1 VTAIFLRN
9 RAARLVERNILVYR
23 HTWMILFSGFF
34 EPVFYLFS
42 IGIGIGHLV
51 GTVNG
56 VPYRTFVAPA
66 LMASSAMNGATL
78 ESTMNIF
85 HKLKYAKIY
94 DAVLATPV
102 DVGDVALGEI
112 SWCLI
117 RGALYGTGFLIVM
130 AAMGLVD
137 SPWGVG
143 ALPAAVLIAF
153 AFAAC
158 GMAATTFV
166 RTWADFEIV
175 QLALVPLFL
184 FSATFFPLS
193 TYTAPM
199 RIVVECTPLY
209 HGVALI
215 RSLTTGDVT
224 PALLWHVAYL
234 AVMGLIGLS
243 ITSRRLARLLL
254 Q

>member
-1 VTAIFLRN
+1 MIVTA
-9 RAARLVERNILVYR
+9 RAARLVERNVLVYR

-117 RGALYGTGFLIVM
+117 RGALYGTGFLVVM
-130 AAMGLVD
+130 TAMGLLE
-137 SPWGVG
+137 SPWGVA

-193 TYTAPM
+193 TYNAPM
-199 RIVVECTPLY
+199 RIVVQCTPLY

-215 RSLTTGDVT
+215 RSLTTGDVSVT
-224 PALLWHVAYL
+224 LLGHVAYL
-234 AVMGLIGLS
+234 AVMGLIGLT

>member
-1 VTAIFLRN
+1 MITSQLVSR
-9 RAARLVERNILVYR
+9 RSARLVYR
-23 HTWMILFSGFF
+23 HTWVIVFTGFF

-42 IGIGIGHLV
+42 VGIGIGHLV
-51 GTVNG
+51 GNVEG

-102 DVGDVALGEI
+102 AVGDVALGEI
-112 SWCLI
+112 TWCLI
-117 RGALYGTGFLIVM
+117 RGALYGSGFLVVM
-130 AAMGLVD
+130 TAMGLIE
-137 SPWGVG
+137 SPWGIA
-143 ALPAAVLIAF
+143 ALPAVILIGF
-153 AFAAC
+153 AFAAT

-193 TYTAPM
+193 TYTPVV
-199 RIVVECTPLY
+199 RVIVQMTPLY

-215 RSLTTGDVT
+215 RSLTTGDVSLG
-224 PALLWHVAYL
+224 LLWHVAYL
-234 AVMGLIGLS
+234 ATMGMIGLL

>member
-1 VTAIFLRN
+1 MIIATT
-9 RAARLVERNILVYR
+9 RATRLVERNVLVYR

-42 IGIGIGHLV
+42 IGIGLGHLV

-102 DVGDVALGEI
+102 DVDDVALGEI

-117 RGALYGTGFLIVM
+117 RGALYGAAFLVVM
-130 AAMGLVD
+130 SVMGLVA
-137 SPWGVG
+137 SPWGLL

-193 TYTAPM
+193 TYKPP
-199 RIVVECTPLY
+199 VQVLVQLTPLY
-209 HGVALI
+209 HGVTLI
-215 RSLTTGDVT
+215 RSLTTGDVS
-224 PALLWHVAYL
+224 AVLLVHVAYL
-234 AVMGLIGLS
+234 VVMGVIGLT

>member
-1 VTAIFLRN
+1 MIIATT
-9 RAARLVERNILVYR
+9 RATRLVERNVLVYR

-102 DVGDVALGEI
+102 DVDDVALGEI

-117 RGALYGTGFLIVM
+117 RGALYGAAFLVVM
-130 AAMGLVD
+130 SVMGLVD
-137 SPWGVG
+137 SAWGLL

-193 TYTAPM
+193 TYKPPIQA
-199 RIVVECTPLY
+199 IVQLTPLY

-215 RSLTTGDVT
+215 RSLTTGDVS
-224 PALLWHVAYL
+224 AVLLLHVAYL
-234 AVMGLIGLS
+234 VVMGLIGLT

>member
-1 VTAIFLRN
+1 MIVTA
-9 RAARLVERNILVYR
+9 RAARLVERNVLVYR

-42 IGIGIGHLV
+42 IGVGIGHLV
-51 GTVNG
+51 GNVEG

-112 SWCLI
+112 AWCLI
-117 RGALYGTGFLIVM
+117 RGALYGTGFMVVM
-130 AAMGLVD
+130 TAMGLVE
-137 SPWGVG
+137 SPWGIL
-143 ALPAAVLIAF
+143 ALPAAVLIGF
-153 AFAAC
+153 AFAAT
-158 GMAATTFV
+158 GMAATTYV
-166 RTWADFEIV
+166 RSWSDFEIV
-175 QLALVPLFL
+175 QLVLVPLFL

-193 TYTAPM
+193 TYAAPM
-199 RIVVECTPLY
+199 RIVVQCTPLY

-215 RSLTTGDVT
+215 RSLTTGDVSA
-224 PALLWHVAYL
+224 ALLWHVAYL
-234 AVMGLIGLS
+234 TGMGVIGLLV
-243 ITSRRLARLLL
+243 TSRRLARLLL

>member
-1 VTAIFLRN
+1 MIATA
-9 RAARLVERNILVYR
+9 RAGRLVERNLLVYR

-42 IGIGIGHLV
+42 IGVGIGHLV
-51 GTVNG
+51 GEVEG

-66 LMASSAMNGATL
+66 LMATSAMNGAML

-85 HKLKYAKIY
+85 HKLKYGKIY

-102 DVGDVALGEI
+102 GVGDVAVGEI

-117 RGALYGTGFLIVM
+117 RGALYGTAFMIVM
-130 AAMGLVD
+130 TALGVIE
-137 SPWGVG
+137 SPWAVL
-143 ALPAAVLIAF
+143 AVPAAVLIGF
-153 AFAAC
+153 AFASC
-158 GMAATTFV
+158 GMAATSFA
-166 RTWADFEIV
+166 RTWADFEII
-175 QLALVPLFL
+175 QLIQVPLFL

-193 TYTAPM
+193 TYTRPM
-199 RIVVECTPLY
+199 QIVVQCTPLY

-215 RSLTTGDVT
+215 RSLTLGDVSFG
-224 PALLWHVAYL
+224 LLSHCAYL
-234 AVMGLIGLS
+234 LAMGLVGLT
-243 ITSRRLARLLL
+243 ITARRLERLLL

>member
-1 VTAIFLRN
+1 MIIATT
-9 RAARLVERNILVYR
+9 RATRLVERNVLVYR

-102 DVGDVALGEI
+102 DVDDVALGEI

-117 RGALYGTGFLIVM
+117 RGALYGAAFLVVM
-130 AAMGLVD
+130 SVMGLVD
-137 SPWGVG
+137 SAWGLL

-193 TYTAPM
+193 TYKPPIQV
-199 RIVVECTPLY
+199 IVQLTPLY

-215 RSLTTGDVT
+215 RSLTTGDVS
-224 PALLWHVAYL
+224 AVLLLHVAYL
-234 AVMGLIGLS
+234 VVMGLIGLT

>member
-1 VTAIFLRN
+1 MTAVLFRT
-9 RAARLVERNILVYR
+9 RASRLVERNVLVYR

-51 GTVNG
+51 GTING

-102 DVGDVALGEI
+102 DVPDVARGEI
-112 SWCLI
+112 AWCLI
-117 RGALYGTGFLIVM
+117 RGALYGSGFVVVM
-130 AAMGLVD
+130 TAMGLIE
-137 SPWGVG
+137 SPWGML

-158 GMAATTFV
+158 GMAATTYV

-175 QLALVPLFL
+175 QLCLVPLFL

-193 TYTAPM
+193 TYAAPM
-199 RIVVECTPLY
+199 RVVVQCTPLY
-209 HGVALI
+209 HGVTLI
-215 RSLTTGDVT
+215 RSLTTGDLSL
-224 PALLWHVAYL
+224 ALVAHVGYL
-234 AVMGLIGLS
+234 VAMGMIGLT

>member
-1 VTAIFLRN
+1 VIVTA
-9 RAARLVERNILVYR
+9 RAARLVERNVLVYR
-23 HTWMILFSGFF
+23 HTWIILFTGFF

-42 IGIGIGHLV
+42 IGIGIGKLV
-51 GTVNG
+51 GTVEG
-56 VPYRTFVAPA
+56 VPYRAFVAPA

-102 DVGDVALGEI
+102 DVGDVAFGEI
-112 SWCLI
+112 AWCLI
-117 RGALYGTGFLIVM
+117 RGALYGTAFMIVM
-130 AAMGLVD
+130 TVMGLVD
-137 SPWGVG
+137 SPWGVL
-143 ALPAAVLIAF
+143 ALPAAVLIGF

-158 GMAATTFV
+158 GMAATTYV
-166 RTWADFEIV
+166 RSWADFEII
-175 QLALVPLFL
+175 QLILVPLFL

-193 TYTAPM
+193 TYTPAVQV
-199 RIVVECTPLY
+199 IVQCTPLY

-215 RSLTTGDVT
+215 RSLTTGAVSLG
-224 PALLWHVAYL
+224 LLWHVAYL
-234 AVMGLIGLS
+234 FVMGLIGLF
-243 ITSRRLARLLL
+243 ITSRRLAQLLL